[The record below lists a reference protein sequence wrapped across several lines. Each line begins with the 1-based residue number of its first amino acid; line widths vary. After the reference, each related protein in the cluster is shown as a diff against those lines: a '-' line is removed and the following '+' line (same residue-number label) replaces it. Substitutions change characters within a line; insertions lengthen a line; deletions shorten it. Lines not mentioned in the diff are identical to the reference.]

1 MTSQDHFQQATI
13 RPHTFAVFRISV
25 KVSTSENRM
34 QIKGFL
40 FSEDYLSEIRANDAE
55 MSVLGFKTL
64 RRNKQQFNAE
74 RIYFNKI
81 LLNKKLLKDTF
92 RK

>member
-1 MTSQDHFQQATI
+1 
-13 RPHTFAVFRISV
+13 
-25 KVSTSENRM
+25 M

-40 FSEDYLSEIRANDAE
+40 FSKDYLSEIRANDAE
-55 MSVLGFKTL
+55 MSVLGIKAL

-81 LLNKKLLKDTF
+81 LLTKVIYLTKSFLKIFSGNDGKTEEKQNKKQPEATS
-92 RK
+92 